1 MKIASVGE
9 CMLELSGEGLFNS
22 EKPSAAKMFYGGDA
36 LNTALYLARLGSDSA
51 FVTSMGSDEASQWMV
66 SDWERNGVDTR
77 WVCVDPERT
86 TGAYLVTTDSSGE
99 RRFLYWR
106 TESAASRFMDR
117 DSKLSDL
124 VEKLKDVDWVYFSGI
139 TLGILDDASRSR
151 FFRLIDVLR
160 RTGTKVAFDGNYR
173 PTLWR
178 NADEARE
185 AFRSACKLATLCLP
199 TVEDE
204 QALFGDADKDA
215 VVDRLLE
222 YGVDE
227 VVAKLGADGCY
238 VATEGERCMVPG
250 HKVTVVDTTAAG
262 DSFNA
267 AYLHHRMSEATP
279 LESARQGNSLA
290 SQVIQHRGAMMP
302 A

>member
-9 CMLELSGEGLFNS
+9 CMLELSGERLFDAEES
-22 EKPSAAKMFYGGDA
+22 SVAKISYGGDT

-51 FVTSMGSDEASQWMV
+51 FVTSMGSDEASQWMA

-77 WVCVDPERT
+77 WVDVDPERLS
-86 TGAYLVTTDSSGE
+86 GAYLITTDASGE

-106 TESAASRFMDR
+106 SESAASRMLDR
-117 DSKLSDL
+117 DSRLSDL
-124 VEKLKDVDWVYFSGI
+124 IEKLKGLDWIYFSGI
-139 TLGILDDASRSR
+139 TLGIFDGASRAR
-151 FFRLIDVLR
+151 FYRLIESLKR
-160 RTGTKVAFDGNYR
+160 AGTKVAFDGNYR

-222 YGVDE
+222 YGVEE

-238 VATEGERCMVPG
+238 VAAEGVRCVVPG
-250 HKVTVVDTTAAG
+250 NKVPVVDTTAAG

-267 AYLHHRMSEATP
+267 AYLHHRMNEASAV
-279 LESARQGNSLA
+279 ESAREGNALA
-290 SQVIQHRGAMMP
+290 SLVIQHRGAMMP
-302 A
+302 T

>member
-1 MKIASVGE
+1 MKIASIGE
-9 CMLELSGEGLFNS
+9 CMLELSGEGLFDT
-22 EKPSAAKMFYGGDA
+22 EKPAMAKMSYGGDT

-51 FVTSMGSDEASQWMV
+51 FVTSVGSDEASQWMV
-66 SDWERNGVDTR
+66 SDWKRNGVDSR
-77 WVCVDPERT
+77 WVDVDPERISGT
-86 TGAYLVTTDSSGE
+86 YLIITDASGE

-106 TESAASRFMDR
+106 TESAASRFIDR

-124 VEKLKDVDWVYFSGI
+124 SEKLKDLEWVYFSGI
-139 TLGILDDASRSR
+139 TLGILDEASRVR
-151 FFRLIDVLR
+151 FYRLIGALR
-160 RTGTKVAFDGNYR
+160 KTGTKVAFDGNYR
-173 PTLWR
+173 PKLWR

-204 QALFGDADKDA
+204 QALFGDFDNDA
-215 VVDRLLE
+215 VVDRLLG
-222 YGVDE
+222 YGVKE
-227 VVAKLGADGCY
+227 VVAKLGAEGCY
-238 VATEGERCMVPG
+238 VAAEGERFTVPG

-267 AYLHHRMSEATP
+267 AYLYHRMKGVNA
-279 LESARQGNSLA
+279 LESARQGNALA

>member
-9 CMLELSGEGLFNS
+9 CMLELSGEGLFDP
-22 EKPSAAKMFYGGDA
+22 EKPAVAKMSYGGDT

-51 FVTSMGSDEASQWMV
+51 FVTSVGSDEASQWMV
-66 SDWERNGVDTR
+66 SDWKRNGVDTR
-77 WVCVDPERT
+77 WVDVDPERIS
-86 TGAYLVTTDSSGE
+86 GAYLITTDASGE

-124 VEKLKDVDWVYFSGI
+124 VGKLKDLDWVYFSGI
-139 TLGILDDASRSR
+139 TLGILDDASRAR
-151 FFRLIDVLR
+151 FYRLIEALR
-160 RTGTKVAFDGNYR
+160 VKGTKVAFDGNYR
-173 PTLWR
+173 PKLWR

-185 AFRSACKLATLCLP
+185 AFRTACKLSTLCLP

-204 QALFGDADKDA
+204 QALFGDADREA

-222 YGVDE
+222 YGVEE

-238 VATEGERCMVPG
+238 VATEDERCMVPG
-250 HKVTVVDTTAAG
+250 FKVTVVDTTAAG

-267 AYLHHRMSEATP
+267 AYLHHRMNEATP
-279 LESARQGNSLA
+279 VESARQGNALA